1 MKFASAYQN
10 KRQSKKFISPESH
23 VKQSFKD
30 ECDINQIMRKYTKTG
45 LVTHVQK
52 HMGNYDDLVDV
63 PTYHDALNKVLDANE
78 SFETLPSSVRNRFN
92 NNPAEFID
100 FVGDPSNESEMRDL
114 GLLPDLPVQV
124 EPPVPPGEEVP
135 AVAEG

>member
-10 KRQSKKFISPESH
+10 KRQSKKIISSHSH

-30 ECDINQIMRKYTKTG
+30 ECDINNIMRKYTKTG
-45 LVTHVQK
+45 LVTHVTK
-52 HMGNYDDLVDV
+52 HMGDYSDLVDV
-63 PTYHDALNKVLDANE
+63 PTYQDALNKVLDANE
-78 SFETLPSSVRNRFN
+78 SFETLPSSVRKRFN
-92 NNPAEFID
+92 NDPAEFIN
-100 FVGDPSNESEMRDL
+100 FVGDPTNEDEMRSL
-114 GLLPDLPVQV
+114 GLLPNLPVQE